1 MSRTVGSP
9 GLKLTIRVG
18 KKSKTFKSIREAAKH
33 FKIPYGV
40 LYQRLFV
47 MEWSP
52 QKAAT
57 TKVRKLSRKSKP
69 RRKK

>member
-1 MSRTVGSP
+1 MSRPIGSA

-18 KKSKTFKSIREAAKH
+18 NKSKTFKSIQLAAKH

-40 LYQRLFV
+40 LYQRLFI
-47 MEWSP
+47 MDWSP
-52 QKAAT
+52 SKAVT
-57 TKVRKLSRKSKP
+57 TKVNKQKRA

>member
-1 MSRTVGSP
+1 MAKSVGAP

-18 KKSKTFKSIREAAKH
+18 GKSKTFDSIDKAAKH

-40 LYQRLFV
+40 LYQRLFT
-47 MEWSP
+47 MKWAAS
-52 QKAAT
+52 KAVT
-57 TKVRKLSRKSKP
+57 TKVRKFKRKI